1 MRDDLGIWNFSKM
14 LYLMQIA
21 IVHFTFQIHSVK
33 SGQYNQMSILIVQ
46 FVKHPQE

>member
-1 MRDDLGIWNFSKM
+1 MHDDLGIWKFSET

-21 IVHFTFQIHSVK
+21 IVPFPFQIHSVK